1 MQTFLPF
8 SDYRQSAMCLDN
20 RRLGKQRVECL
31 QILRVLTNG
40 NPKAAWYHHPA
51 AQMWKGYEVSLVRY
65 GQTICSEWINRGFKD
80 TCYSK
85 ISKFALVNQ
94 KEIQP
99 PWLNIFEFHASHRSN
114 LLRKDFGWYGK
125 WGWLEIPG
133 SIYWWPTKNGF

>member
-51 AQMWKGYEVSLVRY
+51 VQMWKGYENSLVQY
-65 GQTICSEWINRGFKD
+65 GQIICGEWLNRGFKD
-80 TCYSK
+80 TCLAK
-85 ISKFALVNQ
+85 ITALEN
-94 KEIQP
+94 KTKKTFCP
-99 PWLNIFEFHASHRSN
+99 LWLGVPEFHASHRSN

-125 WGWLEIPG
+125 LGWLETPS
-133 SIYWWPTKNGF
+133 SIYWWPTKSGF